1 MSSKLQIADNVY
13 TIDNYSDKQVQI
25 NGFRRFSKNN
35 DFYNNKN
42 KHDLVSISIENEKIT
57 KPSTKPKFSFKR
69 LQVMFHITI
78 CSDNKQKSKKF

>member
-69 LQVMFHITI
+69 LFGCCCGKGDSASGGEVII
-78 CSDNKQKSKKF
+78 